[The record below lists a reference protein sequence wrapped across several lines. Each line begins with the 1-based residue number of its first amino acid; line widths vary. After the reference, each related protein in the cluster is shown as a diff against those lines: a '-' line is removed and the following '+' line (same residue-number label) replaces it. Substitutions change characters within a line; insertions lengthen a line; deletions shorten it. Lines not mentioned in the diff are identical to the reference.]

1 MNISSSSAPP
11 RVLGF
16 YVIYQPICERPAH
29 WCAAAFILGLW
40 FFSIIELV
48 LLPSRAR
55 DRPSYW
61 YQSCGNYRLRVEWR
75 VRWLPPPFLPLC
87 PSRSRIRSALTV
99 NSLNYNA
106 KSTAPTLTSARRP
119 RRSHFIWLDIEGIK
133 FCRDLLEVKMLYN
146 SLQ

>member
-40 FFSIIELV
+40 FFSTIELV

-75 VRWLPPPFLPLC
+75 VHWLPPPFLPLC

-99 NSLNYNA
+99 ISLNYNA
-106 KSTAPTLTSARRP
+106 KMIAPSLTLGLGSRECY
-119 RRSHFIWLDIEGIK
+119 FLWLSIQGNK
-133 FCRDLLEVKMLYN
+133 FWERLLEENMLYN